1 MWDVWGVGRVRC
13 VGVHARAQKGT
24 HWAGRRFMGDG
35 LLGGGGGTPPHPPAP
50 PNRQHRWT
58 TRQGG
63 MECNM
68 CVRAFNSL
76 EIKTA
81 MRWSREV
88 EVVPSMSKDN
98 RVCVIDLRRCG
109 EFVQS

>member
-24 HWAGRRFMGDG
+24 HWAGRRFMGDD
-35 LLGGGGGTPPHPPAP
+35 
-50 PNRQHRWT
+50 RQHRWT